1 MKRALDMKQF
11 NSFIVIGLIIFFIS
25 CASTKEFKSAYNSLV
40 REERTEYKS
49 GNQVYTKEKLPTL
62 NEESSLSDYLIYAGL
77 NNPGL
82 ESAFNNWKSALE
94 KVPQAKYLPEPVLSY
109 EYSIKEEVSV
119 VRLEQEFPWFEKL
132 DLEGKMA
139 LQMANIE
146 RQMYEEEKLK
156 LFYEVKKTYYEY
168 YYVSRAI
175 STTEENIQ
183 LMKYFEEVV
192 RTKYK
197 TDLATYSDVIKAQ
210 VELGKL
216 ENELLSVKFLQE
228 PIRSKLNALLNRPVD
243 SVIPFPKTIPEE
255 KVSVADEQFIIWLK
269 EKNPELKAI
278 DFEIEKEKVAIE
290 RAKREYYPDI
300 MLGIEYMDSP
310 TPAMPEDNDYAAIT
324 GMISVNLPIW
334 FGKYKAGVREAEAR
348 YTSVQKKRIDK
359 ENNLIADLKMAL
371 YELRDAERKIDLYK
385 NTLIPKAEQSLQATQ
400 QTFAVG
406 KIDFLDLIDAQR
418 IFLEFKLSYE
428 RALTDSAQKL
438 AELEMLIGRDV
449 TEIKQGIV
457 K

>member
-1 MKRALDMKQF
+1 MKQL
-11 NSFIVIGLIIFFIS
+11 NNFIVISLIIFFVS
-25 CASTKEFKSAYNSLV
+25 CASTKEFKAAYNSLV
-40 REERTEYKS
+40 REEKTEYKS
-49 GNQVYTKEKLPTL
+49 GNQVYMKEKLPTL

-77 NNPGL
+77 NNPRL

-156 LFYEVKKTYYEY
+156 LFYEVKKNYYEY
-168 YYVSRAI
+168 YYITRAI
-175 STTEENIQ
+175 NITEENIQ
-183 LMKYFEEVV
+183 LMKYFEEIV
-192 RTKYK
+192 RTQYK

-210 VELGKL
+210 VELGKM
-216 ENELLSVKFLQE
+216 ENELLSVKSLQE
-228 PIRSKLNALLNRPVD
+228 PIRSKLNALLNRPTD

-255 KVSVADEQFIIWLK
+255 KVNIADEQFIIWLK
-269 EKNPELKAI
+269 EKNPELKAL
-278 DFEIEKEKVAIE
+278 DFEIEKEKKAIE

-310 TPAMPEDNDYAAIT
+310 TPSMPTDMDNDYAAIT
-324 GMISVNLPIW
+324 GMLSVNLPIW
-334 FGKYKAGVREAEAR
+334 FGKYKAEVREAEAK
-348 YTSVQKKRIDK
+348 YTSEQKKRIDK

-385 NTLIPKAEQSLQATQ
+385 NTLIPKAEQSLQAS
-400 QTFAVG
+400 QTSFTTG
-406 KIDFLDLIDAQR
+406 KVDFLDLLDAQR

-428 RALTDSAQKL
+428 RALTDRAQKL

-449 TEIKQGIV
+449 TEIKQETTN
-457 K
+457 

>member
-1 MKRALDMKQF
+1 
-11 NSFIVIGLIIFFIS
+11 
-25 CASTKEFKSAYNSLV
+25 
-40 REERTEYKS
+40 
-49 GNQVYTKEKLPTL
+49 
-62 NEESSLSDYLIYAGL
+62 
-77 NNPGL
+77 
-82 ESAFNNWKSALE
+82 
-94 KVPQAKYLPEPVLSY
+94 
-109 EYSIKEEVSV
+109 
-119 VRLEQEFPWFEKL
+119 
-132 DLEGKMA
+132 
-139 LQMANIE
+139 
-146 RQMYEEEKLK
+146 
-156 LFYEVKKTYYEY
+156 
-168 YYVSRAI
+168 
-175 STTEENIQ
+175 
-183 LMKYFEEVV
+183 V

-228 PIRSKLNALLNRPVD
+228 PIRVKLNALLNRPTD
-243 SVIPFPKTIPEE
+243 IVIPFPKTIPEE
-255 KVSVADEQFIIWLK
+255 KVNIADEQFIIWLK
-269 EKNPELKAI
+269 EKNPELKAL
-278 DFEIEKEKVAIE
+278 DFEIEKEKRAIE

-310 TPAMPEDNDYAAIT
+310 TPSMPEDNDYAAIT

-400 QTFAVG
+400 QTFTVG
-406 KIDFLDLIDAQR
+406 KASFLDLIDAQR

-438 AELEMLIGRDV
+438 AELEMLVGRDI
-449 TEIKQGIV
+449 TEIKQGTTN
-457 K
+457 

>member
-11 NSFIVIGLIIFFIS
+11 NSFIVISLIIFFVS

-40 REERTEYKS
+40 REEKTEYKS
-49 GNQVYTKEKLPTL
+49 GNQVYSKEKLPTL
-62 NEESSLSDYLIYAGL
+62 NEESSLSDYLVYAGL

-94 KVPQAKYLPEPVLSY
+94 KVPQARYLPEPILSY

-119 VRLEQEFPWFEKL
+119 VRLEQELPWFEKL

-156 LFYEVKKTYYEY
+156 LFFEVKKNYYEY
-168 YYVSRAI
+168 YYIARAI
-175 STTEENIQ
+175 NITEENIQ

-210 VELGKL
+210 VELGKM
-216 ENELLSVKFLQE
+216 ENELLSVKSLQE

-255 KVSVADEQFIIWLK
+255 ELNIADEQFIIWLK
-269 EKNPELKAI
+269 AKNPELKAI

-300 MLGIEYMDSP
+300 MLGVEYMDSP
-310 TPAMPEDNDYAAIT
+310 TPSMPEDNDYAALT

-334 FGKYKAGVREAEAR
+334 FGKYKAEVREAETK
-348 YTSVQKKRIDK
+348 YTSEQKKRVDK
-359 ENNLIADLKMAL
+359 ENNLIADLKMAI

-385 NTLIPKAEQSLQATQ
+385 NTLIPKAEQSLQAS
-400 QTFAVG
+400 QTSFTTG
-406 KIDFLDLIDAQR
+406 KVDFLDLIDAQR

-449 TEIKQGIV
+449 TEIKQETTN
-457 K
+457 